1 MTNEDTCY
9 NYRLSAIRLQN
20 FMAFE
25 DTGWV
30 ELRPITL
37 LFGRNSSGKSALI
50 RFQRCG
56 RDELMP
62 LSVHQDVYSLYAHHN
77 HSGR

>member
-1 MTNEDTCY
+1 LPVE
-9 NYRLSAIRLQN
+9 AIRLQN

-50 RFQRCG
+50 RALLLLKQSLESPPGAGPLVFSTQWVLT
-56 RDELMP
+56 RDP
-62 LSVHQDVYSLYAHHN
+62 SRHRAW
-77 HSGR
+77 SG